1 MAKKVDSK
9 AKHGGARIPTKS
21 SLYARVSKYS
31 TEMIEVLVDLARNA
45 QQESVRMAAA
55 GKLLDKCLADLKTSE
70 VEVSGNVR
78 VHIVEDKHNNNNE

>member
-1 MAKKVDSK
+1 MAKKQIVNKKKRGVLSK
-9 AKHGGARIPTKS
+9 QTLYSYASQYAKEA
-21 SLYARVSKYS
+21 
-31 TEMIEVLVDLARNA
+31 IEVLVELMKNA
-45 QQESVRMAAA
+45 EQDSVKMGAA